1 MGNINLVAEEKW
13 ILYGIII
20 IFIAAAIIHFL
31 YDLTGKNTIVGFFSP
46 VNESIWEHLKMVIIP
61 IIFWWGIYY
70 LFKNGIYNINGDR
83 WFTGLLVSLV
93 TSLIIIPLLYY
104 FYTEAFGIKNL
115 FIDILITFLSILFGQ
130 LLGLHIYK
138 NYNGI
143 DANIAIIIITLIVIV
158 FIIFT
163 VYTPRLP
170 IFKDGVTKTYGM
182 LSKK

>member
-143 DANIAIIIITLIVIV
+143 DAIIAI
-158 FIIFT
+158 IIFT